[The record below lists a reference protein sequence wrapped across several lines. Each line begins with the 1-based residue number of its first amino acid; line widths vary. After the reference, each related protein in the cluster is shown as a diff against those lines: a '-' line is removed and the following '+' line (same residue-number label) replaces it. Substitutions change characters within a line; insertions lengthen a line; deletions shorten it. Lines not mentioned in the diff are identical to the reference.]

1 MNLRSIFLIVVWAV
15 ACYFGAA
22 DYKALA
28 VPLMAIAVIGLLLS
42 VPGGHATF
50 QREMSW
56 SKPSY
61 PVILLGIVAVV
72 GVSGSVLVPSAEPT
86 VWVKVRP
93 YFYLLLWLAASA
105 VIVWRVAQSKATTS
119 EAP

>member
-1 MNLRSIFLIVVWAV
+1 MNLRSTLLIVVWAI
-15 ACYFGAA
+15 ACYFGAT
-22 DYKALA
+22 DFKALA

-42 VPGGHATF
+42 VPGGRATL

-61 PVILLGIVAVV
+61 PVILLGTVVVA
-72 GVSGSVLVPSAEPT
+72 GVIGSMLVPTAEPT
-86 VWVKVRP
+86 VWVKVKP

-119 EAP
+119 EAQ